1 MPRVSTIKR
10 LPDDILEKMHE
21 LLRDARCTQLEITE
35 QINALLEERAAV
47 GAIHESPVRIS
58 KSAVG
63 RYALDME
70 EAGAHLRESR
80 ETARQWIGTLGAA
93 PQGEVGLLVN
103 EIIRTL
109 SFDVSLML
117 RRGGIDADTAP
128 EAVKMMRDLALTMM
142 RLEKAASDNVKRSA
156 DIKKELAAAA
166 EKQVDALADGGKAF
180 TADDMRRIIRESY
193 GV

>member
-10 LPDDILEKMHE
+10 LPDDILAKMHE
-21 LLRDARCTQLEITE
+21 LLRDARCTQLEITA
-35 QINALLEERAAV
+35 QINDLLEEKGHPDRV
-47 GAIHESPVRIS
+47 S
-58 KSAVG
+58 KSSVG

-80 ETARQWIGTLGAA
+80 EVAKQWIGTLGAA

-156 DIKKELAAAA
+156 EIKKELAAAA

>member
-21 LLRDARCTQLEITE
+21 LLRDARCTQLEITAR
-35 QINALLEERAAV
+35 INDLLAEK
-47 GAIHESPVRIS
+47 GHDGRIS

-80 ETARQWIGTLGAA
+80 EVAKQWIGSMGAA

-103 EIIRTL
+103 EIIRTM
-109 SFDVSLML
+109 SFDISLL
-117 RRGGIDADTAP
+117 VRRGGIDAESAP
-128 EAVKMMRDLALTMM
+128 ETVKMLKDLALTMM

-156 DIKKELAAAA
+156 EIKKQAMEEA
-166 EKQVDALADGGKAF
+166 EKAVDHAVSGTPGARL
-180 TADDMRRIIRESY
+180 TADEFKKILRETY
-193 GV
+193 GA

>member
-21 LLRDARCTQLEITE
+21 LLRDARCTQLEITAR
-35 QINALLEERAAV
+35 INDLLEEK
-47 GAIHESPVRIS
+47 GHDGRIS

-80 ETARQWIGTLGAA
+80 EVAKQWIGSLGAA

-103 EIIRTL
+103 EIIRTM
-109 SFDVSLML
+109 SFDISLLL

-128 EAVKMMRDLALTMM
+128 EAVKMLKDLALTMM

-156 DIKKELAAAA
+156 EIKKQAMEEA
-166 EKQVDALADGGKAF
+166 EKAVDHAVSGTPGARL
-180 TADDMRRIIRESY
+180 TADEFKKILRETY
-193 GV
+193 GA

>member
-21 LLRDARCTQLEITE
+21 LLRDARCTQLEITAR
-35 QINALLEERAAV
+35 INDLLEEK
-47 GAIHESPVRIS
+47 GHDGRIS

-80 ETARQWIGTLGAA
+80 EMAKQWIGAVGSA
-93 PQGEVGLLVN
+93 PQGEVGLYVN

-109 SFDVSLML
+109 SLDVSLMM
-117 RRGGIDADTAP
+117 RRGVIDAETAP
-128 EAVKMMRDLALTMM
+128 DAVKMLKDLALTTM
-142 RLEKAASDNVKRSA
+142 RLEKATSDNVKRA
-156 DIKKELAAAA
+156 AEIKKQALEEA
-166 EKQVDALADGGKAF
+166 EKAVDNAVSGTPGARL
-180 TADDMRRIIRESY
+180 TADEFKKILRETY
-193 GV
+193 GA